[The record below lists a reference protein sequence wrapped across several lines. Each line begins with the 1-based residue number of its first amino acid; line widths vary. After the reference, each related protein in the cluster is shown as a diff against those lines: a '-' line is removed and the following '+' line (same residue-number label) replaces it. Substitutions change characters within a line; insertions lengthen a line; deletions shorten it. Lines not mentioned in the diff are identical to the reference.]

1 MFIRGSGSGQ
11 ESGRDDTSFYRG
23 IVVKNNDPL
32 RLNRVKIYIPEIVNQ
47 PLDNWFG
54 DIDTLDIKF
63 PGINNTG
70 DAWSDIKIFEEIA
83 SRLPW
88 AEPCYP
94 VMGESG
100 AGRYYKDDG
109 IATITDAN
117 YEQTFQINDTDP
129 ITLDTGTFA
138 PAFLYENNRTVL
150 GDAFN
155 TPLKNFAVK
164 CNPYSFSFKP
174 TKHVNKSKGV
184 FGIPEVGSN
193 VWCFFDSGDSSYPVY
208 FGVFHDLRETTLIN
222 DTDNAGQLSPS
233 YPSTFEN

>member
-11 ESGRDDTSFYRG
+11 EAGRDDTSIYRG

-54 DIDTLDIKF
+54 DNDSLNIKF
-63 PGINNTG
+63 PGVNNPS
-70 DAWSDIKIFEEIA
+70 DSWSDTKIFEEIA

-88 AEPCYP
+88 AEPAFP
-94 VMGESG
+94 LMGESG
-100 AGRYYKDDG
+100 AGRYWKQDE
-109 IATITDAN
+109 ICTITDAN
-117 YEQTFQINDTDP
+117 YQQTFEINNTDP
-129 ITLDTGTFA
+129 ITLQSGTFA
-138 PAFLYENNRTVL
+138 PAFLYENSRTVL
-150 GDAFN
+150 GDGFN
-155 TPLKNFAVK
+155 TPLGNFAVK
-164 CNPYSFSFKP
+164 CNPYSFAFKP

-193 VWCFFDSGDSSYPVY
+193 VWVFFDSGDSSYPVY
-208 FGVFHDLRETTLIN
+208 FAVMHDLRETTLIN
-222 DTDNAGQLSPS
+222 DTDNVAQLSPS